1 MAPWPQAWTASHAA
15 APLRSFPL
23 IAYLSLFTLLAS
35 TVAHAQT
42 VAILPSAASSSFPS
56 CGLTCSVLL
65 QAQSDCLPPAAPQ
78 TDSATYASCFCHSHN
93 LTELHTSSNA
103 VCDDTCT
110 NASDRSLIQTWYNN
124 YCAVGA
130 SLADADTTN
139 KEEEKWQAHSAQ
151 SVTKIRAYRRTAAS
165 NAWWSTHYKW
175 VIMVIILVVGFSI
188 ISVVGVWAKRRH
200 DRKYPG
206 LYHAAATGG
215 TDSALLAAR
224 QQEIGPAPGPD
235 TRAPGQFMPAQYDP
249 AQNPGS
255 IASSSHT
262 NVAAAAAAAAANAPG
277 PRPARTSSRLQ
288 KTQPVSDSDTEIR
301 EVAR

>member
-15 APLRSFPL
+15 APARPTTTLRSLPL
-23 IAYLSLFTLLAS
+23 IAYLSLFALVAS

-56 CGLTCSVLL
+56 CGLTCSILL
-65 QAQSDCLPPAAPQ
+65 QAQSECLPPAAPQ
-78 TDSATYASCFCHSHN
+78 TNSATYASCFCHSHN
-93 LTELHTSSNA
+93 LTELRTSTDV
-103 VCDDTCT
+103 VCGDSCT
-110 NASDRSLIQTWYNN
+110 NASDRSLIRTWYNN
-124 YCAVGA
+124 YCA
-130 SLADADTTN
+130 
-139 KEEEKWQAHSAQ
+139 EEQWQAHSAQ

-262 NVAAAAAAAAANAPG
+262 NVAAAAAAAAAAANAPG